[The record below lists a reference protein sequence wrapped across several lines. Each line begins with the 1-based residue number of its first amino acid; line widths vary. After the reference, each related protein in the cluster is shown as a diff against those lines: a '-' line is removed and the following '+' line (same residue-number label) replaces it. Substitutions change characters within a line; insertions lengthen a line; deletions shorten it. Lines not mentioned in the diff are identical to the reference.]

1 MSNRGADDGSSAGD
15 EVNRGVLKFLHGRC
29 AHSDIALALRRAV
42 EPLGDV
48 QIDCP
53 NWSEYRYVTVSTK
66 GVIFG
71 FAIGMQTIGLRVGPL
86 KERAIRTGA
95 EELPEAGNG
104 WAAFTLWRADWP
116 DPDLRFWA
124 RKAYL
129 FTREPAA
136 AG

>member
-1 MSNRGADDGSSAGD
+1 MSDSEPSERD
-15 EVNRGVLKFLHGRC
+15 EVNRDVLGFLHGRS
-29 AHSDIALALRRAV
+29 AHSDVADALRDAV
-42 EPLGDV
+42 GPLGDV

-66 GVIFG
+66 GIIFG
-71 FAIGMQTIGLRVGPL
+71 FAIGMETIGLRVGPL

-95 EELPEAGNG
+95 DDLPQAGEH
-104 WAAFTLWRADWP
+104 WAEFTLWRPDWP
-116 DPDLRFWA
+116 RPDLEFWA

-129 FTREPAA
+129 FAREPAA